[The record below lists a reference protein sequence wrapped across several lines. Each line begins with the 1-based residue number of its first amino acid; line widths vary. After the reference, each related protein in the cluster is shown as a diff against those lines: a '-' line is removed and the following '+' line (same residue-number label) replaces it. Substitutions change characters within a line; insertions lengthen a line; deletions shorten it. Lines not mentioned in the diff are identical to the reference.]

1 MNYHV
6 GICDDAKSV
15 CTDMERYIY
24 EYFKQIEDSV
34 EVYSWNTGEECCKD
48 LDKDVHIDIL
58 FLDIEL
64 PEKNGVM
71 VGKHIREELSDNYMQ
86 IVYISSK
93 MNYAMELFQVHPYDF
108 LIKPIEQINVSN
120 ILEKILLV
128 DKQDKRFYRYTYHRN
143 QYKIPFGKIQYLMS
157 RNKHIEIHMDDNSV
171 QEFTG
176 RLKTESEK
184 LPSQFVM
191 IGQSCIVNLKYVME
205 CYYDHV
211 IMQNGSEINISQ
223 PNRAQFR
230 TKLREY
236 NENK

>member
-1 MNYHV
+1 MNYHI

-15 CTDMERYIY
+15 CTDVENYVY
-24 EYFKQIEDSV
+24 EYFKETGDCV
-34 EVYSWNTGEECCKD
+34 EVYSWDTGEKCCKD
-48 LDKDVHIDIL
+48 LNNKIHIDIL

-64 PEKNGVM
+64 PGKNGVA
-71 VGKHIREELSDNYMQ
+71 VGKYIRELLSDANMQ

-108 LIKPIEQINVSN
+108 LIKPVEQGKVNE
-120 ILEKILLV
+120 LLGKLLLV

-143 QYKIPFGKIQYLMS
+143 QYRIPIGKIQYLMS
-157 RNKHIEIHMDDNSV
+157 RNKHIEIHLYDNSV

-176 RLKTESEK
+176 KLKTESEK

-191 IGQSCIVNLKYVME
+191 IGQSYIVNLKYVVE

-211 IMQNGSEINISQ
+211 VMQNGSEINISQ
-223 PNRAQFR
+223 PNRALFR
-230 TKLREY
+230 TRLREY
-236 NENK
+236 NECM